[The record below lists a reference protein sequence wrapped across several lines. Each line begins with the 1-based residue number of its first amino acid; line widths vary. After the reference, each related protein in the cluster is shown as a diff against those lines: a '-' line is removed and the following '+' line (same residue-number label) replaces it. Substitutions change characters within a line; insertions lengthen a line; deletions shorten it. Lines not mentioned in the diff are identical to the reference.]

1 MNVNT
6 MKRFSATLFAAV
18 MIAGISAEVKVS
30 SLEVEGF
37 KAPLNI
43 ENDNPRLSWIITSDK
58 RNVAQTGYRILVA
71 SSPEMLSSGRA
82 DVWDSGRVDSDRSVG
97 VSYDG
102 PALADNRRVYWK
114 VKVFTNHGETPW
126 SEVSQWGVGQRGE

>member
-71 SSPEMLSSGRA
+71 SSPEMLSSGLWPCRFRQI
-82 DVWDSGRVDSDRSVG
+82 GRSV
-97 VSYDG
+97 
-102 PALADNRRVYWK
+102 L
-114 VKVFTNHGETPW
+114 
-126 SEVSQWGVGQRGE
+126 QWPGIGR